1 MRKKGR
7 RGHGEGTVTQRKDG
21 RWHGAFYS
29 DDGKRHFV
37 YGSTQQ
43 EALAKLRKA
52 QREDEQGTL
61 ATGPNLKVDAYLQQW
76 LEEVQKPTV
85 RISTYVKYKKL
96 INTYIVPA
104 LGGYQL
110 QKLMPQHI
118 QALYTNMGKKGL
130 SAKTIQN
137 VHGLLHNALDNA
149 LRWNMVSRNVTSVVK
164 PPRVR
169 KKEKQAVNLEQA
181 RALMLAA
188 RGERLEMFIALALTT
203 GMRRGELLALR
214 WSDVD
219 LDSRVLHVRR
229 TVDFIARYGYVENE
243 PKTERSRRD
252 ILLPL
257 FVINML
263 KAHRVSQLEQRLKV
277 GKKWVDLDLVI
288 CGLEGNYL
296 NPRYILKMFSKL
308 LQSAGLPHMRIH
320 DLRHSV
326 LSLLVGMQIDP
337 LSVQE
342 LAGHEDITTT
352 LGIYGHVNYAMLQ
365 FIADKFDEVFKQ
377 DWMSDD
383 VN

>member
-1 MRKKGR
+1 
-7 RGHGEGTVTQRKDG
+7 
-21 RWHGAFYS
+21 
-29 DDGKRHFV
+29 
-37 YGSTQQ
+37 
-43 EALAKLRKA
+43 
-52 QREDEQGTL
+52 
-61 ATGPNLKVDAYLQQW
+61 
-76 LEEVQKPTV
+76 
-85 RISTYVKYKKL
+85 
-96 INTYIVPA
+96 
-104 LGGYQL
+104 
-110 QKLMPQHI
+110 MPQHI
-118 QALYTNMGKKGL
+118 QVLYTKMGKKGL

-164 PPRVR
+164 PPRIR

-188 RGERLEMFIALALTT
+188 RGDRLEMFIALALTT

-219 LDSRVLHVRR
+219 LDKRVLHVRR
-229 TVDFIARYGYVENE
+229 TVDFLAHYGYVENE

-252 ILLPL
+252 ILLPK
-257 FVINML
+257 FVITML
-263 KAHRVSQLEQRLKV
+263 KAHQVSQQEQRQKV
-277 GKKWVDLDLVI
+277 GSKWVDLNLVI

-296 NPRYILKMFSKL
+296 NPRYLQKMFVKL
-308 LQSAGLPHMRIH
+308 LQSTGLPHMRIH

-352 LGIYGHVNYAMLQ
+352 LGVYGHVNYSMLQ
-365 FIADKFDEVFKQ
+365 LIADKFNEIFKQ
-377 DWMSDD
+377 
-383 VN
+383 NP